1 MDISVGHVSLRFPLD
16 LTLDDVKIIKDN
28 DSIPSLRDTIADAS
42 KIFVD
47 IQLRPLVDKKI
58 EVDALGFEKLRL
70 NTDGLIGD
78 LRVKGNVEKLD
89 LECHGVDLK
98 ESLANVNA
106 ARLDSAC
113 LEICLADTVPPDTT
127 ESTNDWKV
135 KVEKLQL
142 NKTRLSIHLPGDTL
156 QMGGYLSS
164 LEGENGYF
172 DFGKGEYKISKIDLK
187 SDELRYDN
195 KYSPT
200 VSGLDTNHLN
210 ATDIVLGVDSVSYSH
225 DGLNVSIRTCSFKE
239 KSGIQVDELRGHL
252 ELDSVSLKLPDAYLK
267 TPDSKM
273 SANFDLDLNTF
284 DAKNPGK
291 LNADID
297 GYFGKQ
303 DLMRFMGDMPSDFI
317 RKWPNQPLAI
327 KGKAR
332 GNMNR
337 MEFKGLNVSLPSA
350 FQLTGD
356 GYVAQLNDID
366 HLKRSLEETGICYF
380 HAPLFAYGMKFVG
393 PTRKA
398 LTIPTCFN
406 LLGPLV
412 NPCHPK
418 NSLHGAANQ
427 SQLRLYTNLH
437 QRIGDNFGVITSYD
451 GYDEISLT
459 SGFKICTNN
468 FEKVLTPVDL
478 GLKYIEQSDIY
489 GGETPEDAMKIF
501 DAVLEGTST
510 EAQKNVVIANAA
522 CGISIMD
529 RNISMA
535 DSVAMA
541 RESLD
546 SGKALQVFKKFV
558 EVNS

>member
-1 MDISVGHVSLRFPLD
+1 MKQYLLKLIDGNT
-16 LTLDDVKIIKDN
+16 LTQEETHQIMLNIVKEQYN
-28 DSIPSLRDTIADAS
+28 VQQVA
-42 KIFVD
+42 
-47 IQLRPLVDKKI
+47 
-58 EVDALGFEKLRL
+58 ALLMAMQIR
-70 NTDGLIGD
+70 
-78 LRVKGNVEKLD
+78 
-89 LECHGVDLK
+89 GV
-98 ESLANVNA
+98 
-106 ARLDSAC
+106 
-113 LEICLADTVPPDTT
+113 T
-127 ESTNDWKV
+127 
-135 KVEKLQL
+135 
-142 NKTRLSIHLPGDTL
+142 
-156 QMGGYLSS
+156 
-164 LEGENGYF
+164 
-172 DFGKGEYKISKIDLK
+172 
-187 SDELRYDN
+187 
-195 KYSPT
+195 
-200 VSGLDTNHLN
+200 
-210 ATDIVLGVDSVSYSH
+210 
-225 DGLNVSIRTCSFKE
+225 
-239 KSGIQVDELRGHL
+239 VDELLGFRQGLL
-252 ELDSVSLKLPDAYLK
+252 ETGKYLDFSDYNTLDIVGTGGDGNNTFNISTCSAFVIAGAGYKVTKHGNGGSSSVSGA
-267 TPDSKM
+267 S
-273 SANFDLDLNTF
+273 
-284 DAKNPGK
+284 
-291 LNADID
+291 
-297 GYFGKQ
+297 
-303 DLMRFMGDMPSDFI
+303 
-317 RKWPNQPLAI
+317 
-327 KGKAR
+327 
-332 GNMNR
+332 
-337 MEFKGLNVSLPSA
+337 NVLQGHGVK
-350 FQLTGD
+350 FTD
-356 GYVAQLNDID
+356 DID

-418 NSLHGAANQ
+418 NSLHGTANQ

-541 RESLD
+541 RESLE